1 MTSPNA
7 TTLTAIEAL
16 RRQAA
21 HVIELIDAILYAQHG
36 VAKQATTRL
45 LPGLLQL
52 VWRVQSTLDA
62 IGGEES
68 TP

>member
-1 MTSPNA
+1 MTPLNGP
-7 TTLTAIEAL
+7 TLHALEQL